1 MEQQHTGPD
10 LQYILHTLLGGK
22 WIILSITLLALVL
35 AILSNYFQVYSYRS
49 WAQIQIDAPPYLP
62 NPGSDIANQSSY
74 YSNVD
79 KYFNTEK
86 EKLQSRRMM
95 SLFAERLRQK
105 DPIYQSAAGD
115 AIVGELGGGLSV
127 VPVED
132 TNLLNVLFTT
142 NEPNK
147 AADWLNKY
155 LELYVEENR
164 LAQGESVR
172 QSQVLLQSQL
182 DEIKGILSSQQ
193 GQVNQYAEK
202 LGGTPGAAGYAEE
215 SDFLYRDQIAY
226 EEARRKRLDQEEV
239 LKKLESYLNPGSDL
253 GSIPNFEFSSGL
265 RALFERLRE
274 ARAALDQLRL
284 SGKGEEHPSIAAK
297 KLEIKNLE
305 AQMRAELQKSVDGM
319 RLDISVLKN
328 GEERAL
334 QGHKAKLTERRA
346 KAAQIQ
352 EVSRLDRARDAWISA
367 SNLVEEKL
375 RSLKVIGSVYSNNIR
390 IVERAS
396 PDSSP
401 VTKRG
406 VRFAALMGVLGAML
420 GCGII
425 MAGEFL
431 NPKIR
436 TLEDIQTSLNV
447 AALGFLP
454 KAGDFS
460 LHEIREAYNT
470 LRTEILFRR
479 DTQQHRSFMITSS
492 IPQEG
497 KTTVTFN
504 LAKTLAEAG
513 DHTVVLDFDL
523 RKARLRSLVGKA
535 NSDGVGAFSPVEGLK
550 LKLENTDTPALQV
563 IVPLSLPEN
572 PPFLLSQPDIREL
585 IEYLRGRFDWVLI
598 DTPPVTSVTDPVI
611 IAPFVDAILFVI
623 KHNFVDK
630 RIARNSLSALSKVNP
645 NIMGAVLNQMDVK
658 RMRYYA
664 YQSYYRYHSES

>member
-22 WIILSITLLALVL
+22 WIILSVAVLALVL
-35 AILSNYFQVYSYRS
+35 AILSNYFQVHSYRS

-62 NPGSDIANQSSY
+62 NPGSDIAAQSSY

-95 SLFAERLRQK
+95 SLFAEQLHKK
-105 DPIYQSAAGD
+105 DPTYQSMAND
-115 AIVGELGGGLSV
+115 AIAGEMAGGLSV

-142 NEPNK
+142 NDYKK
-147 AADWLNKY
+147 AADWLNQY
-155 LELYVEENR
+155 LDLFVEENR
-164 LAQGESVR
+164 LVQGESVK

-182 DEIKGILSSQQ
+182 DEIKGILAAQQ

-202 LGGTPGAAGYAEE
+202 LGGTPGATGYVDE

-226 EEARRKRLDQEEV
+226 EETRRKRLDQEEI
-239 LKKLESYLNPGSDL
+239 LKKMESYLNPGSEL
-253 GSIPNFEFSSGL
+253 GNIPNFEFSSGL
-265 RALFERLRE
+265 QALFERLRE
-274 ARAALDQLRL
+274 ARATLDQLRL

-297 KLEIKNLE
+297 KLDIRNLE
-305 AQMRAELQKSVDGM
+305 AQMHSELQKSVDSM
-319 RLDISVLKN
+319 RLEISVLK
-328 GEERAL
+328 GAEERAL
-334 QGHKAKLTERRA
+334 QGYKTKLAERRA
-346 KAAQIQ
+346 KASQIQ
-352 EVSRLDRARDAWISA
+352 EVSRLDRAREAWISA

-375 RSLKVIGSVYSNNIR
+375 RSLKVIGAVYSNNIR

-396 PDSSP
+396 PDPSP
-401 VTKRG
+401 IKKRG
-406 VRFAALMGVLGAML
+406 ARFAALMGVLGAIF
-420 GCGII
+420 GCGLVI
-425 MAGEFL
+425 AGESL
-431 NPKIR
+431 NPKVR
-436 TLEDIQTSLNV
+436 SLEDIQTSLNL

-454 KAGDFS
+454 KARDFS
-460 LHEIREAYNT
+460 THETREAYNT

-497 KTTVTFN
+497 KTTIAFN
-504 LAKTLAEAG
+504 LARTLAEAG
-513 DHTVVLDFDL
+513 DRTVVLDFDL

-535 NSDGVGAFSPVEGLK
+535 NSDGVGIFSPVEGLK

-563 IVPLSLPEN
+563 IVPFSLPEN

-598 DTPPVTSVTDPVI
+598 DTPPVTSVTDAVI
-611 IAPFVDAILFVI
+611 IAPLVDSILFVI

-645 NIMGAVLNQMDVK
+645 NIMGAVLNEMDVK